1 MITLEHLRIYKKYHG
16 DGDMLFRCGTSK
28 EKEWMDYESWS
39 MIDDLVQDLIF
50 VEKGVASDSYI
61 KFTNDKLRECC
72 DSEDTIRELKNIA
85 LLLKNEK

>member
-1 MITLEHLRIYKKYHG
+1 MITLEHLKIFKKYHG
-16 DGDMLFRCGTSK
+16 DGDMLFRCGASK